1 MRAYSTRKGV
11 RNVLKSWWRK
21 PGTNPGSSGVN
32 GSSGESQYGP
42 SSGGLAAATPSSG
55 GYSTGD
61 RYNSDSYAVQYPHD
75 SIQSCIRLLADSTF
89 IMQDYDT
96 AYSMYRMA
104 RDDFKVNVHM
114 FNQLNSRFLKYVTVC
129 LCHTTVV
136 IVKGIGQKQK

>member
-1 MRAYSTRKGV
+1 
-11 RNVLKSWWRK
+11 VLKSWWRK

-75 SIQSCIRLLADSTF
+75 SVQSCIRLLADSTF

-104 RDDFKVNVHM
+104 RDDFKVSVHK
-114 FNQLNSRFLKYVTVC
+114 FNQLNFRLLKYV
-129 LCHTTVV
+129 
-136 IVKGIGQKQK
+136 IV